1 MSSLNI
7 AARALTTNMSVLQTI
22 GNNIANVNTEGF
34 SRQTVSLST
43 VEGNFAGGSFFGNG
57 VQISAVRR
65 SYDAFLTKQANSTA
79 SVAADDAVR
88 YQKLQQIEA
97 LFPMGTS
104 GLGAALNSTLNA
116 WVDVASSPTDSTAR
130 GVVLDRANDLASR
143 FRGTSDRL
151 DELGQTTSLQTTE
164 VVKAVNSLAQ
174 QIAALNDKVS
184 KLQTESSSPNEL
196 LDQRDQ
202 LIREM
207 NKYVQ
212 TTSIPASD
220 NTITVFAAGSMPLV
234 LGASAATLEVTPS
247 LVDGSHKLDLFY
259 TLNRQRT
266 PLDHSFLGGGELSGL
281 MDFYN
286 NDLAETQNQLGRL
299 AISLATQ
306 VNQQQ
311 NSGLDLN
318 GAVGTNFFRP
328 ISVNNVFPSSTPTP
342 TATLNLAVD
351 TAAGAAT
358 QFQASDYEVSVAA
371 LLPTPTVNVRRLSD
385 GIEVLS
391 GVALNTAPT
400 FDGLKLT
407 LAAGTLAAGNT
418 YVLRPFADGAR
429 NLDMALT
436 APSQLA
442 VASPATVAAASTNT
456 GTTTI
461 EGVSMTLLQGA
472 LPATVPSFAL
482 TFNAGTGQFA
492 VPVPTLPAT
501 VTPANVGFSSGSPM
515 VFTYNDGVGNQY
527 QYKLTLRGEPKTGD
541 VFTLNP
547 TPPAAAKFNA
557 GNAQAMLA
565 LRDVD
570 SFQGVTLSDGYVSV
584 FSDLATRLQGA
595 KFSAQFSD
603 SQAAAAETLRTNV
616 SGVNLDEE
624 AAKLI
629 QYQQSYQASAKFMQT
644 AQGLFDTLIASF
656 R

>member
-65 SYDAFLTKQANSTA
+65 SYDAFLTKQSNSTA
-79 SVAADDAVR
+79 SVAADDAIR
-88 YQKLQQIEA
+88 YEKLQQIEA

-104 GLGAALNSTLNA
+104 GLGAALNATLNA

-130 GVVLDRANDLASR
+130 GVVLDRADDLASR
-143 FRGTSDRL
+143 FRDTSARL

-164 VVKAVNSLAQ
+164 VVKSINALAQ
-174 QIAALNDKVS
+174 QIAELNDKVS
-184 KLQTESSSPNEL
+184 KLQTESASPNDL

-202 LIREM
+202 LIRDL
-207 NKYVQ
+207 NQYVQ
-212 TTSIPASD
+212 TTTIPASD
-220 NTITVFAAGSMPLV
+220 GTITVFVAGSMPLV
-234 LGASAATLEVTPS
+234 LGASAASMEVMPS
-247 LVDGSHKLDLFY
+247 ATDGSNQRDLFF
-259 TLNRQRT
+259 TINGQRT
-266 PLDHSFLGGGELSGL
+266 PVDHEFLGGGELSGL

-286 NDLAETQNQLGRL
+286 NDLSQTQNQLGRL

-306 VNQQQ
+306 INQQQ
-311 NSGLDLN
+311 KSGLDLN
-318 GAVGTNFFRP
+318 GSVGTDFFRP
-328 ISVNNVFPSSTPTP
+328 ISVNNVFPASTPIP

-351 TAAGAAT
+351 TAPGAAT
-358 QFQASDYEVSVAA
+358 QFQASDYEVSVSA
-371 LLPTPTVNVRRLSD
+371 LLPTPAVTVRRLSD

-391 GVALNTAPT
+391 GVALSSNPT
-400 FDGLKLT
+400 FDGLALT
-407 LAAGTLAAGNT
+407 LSAGALAAGDKF
-418 YVLRPFADGAR
+418 VLRPFADGAR

-436 APSQLA
+436 APAQLA
-442 VASPATVAAASTNT
+442 VASPVTVTNASTNT
-456 GTTTI
+456 GITTV
-461 EGVSMTLLQGA
+461 EAVSMTLLTGA

-482 TFNAGTGQFA
+482 TFNAGTAQFS
-492 VPVPTLPAT
+492 VPAPLLPAT
-501 VTPANVGFSSGSPM
+501 VSPANLSYGSGSPM
-515 VFTYNDGVGNQY
+515 EFTYDDGAGNVY

-541 VFTLNP
+541 VFTLSP
-547 TPPAAAKFNA
+547 TPAAAAKFNA

-584 FSDLATRLQGA
+584 FSDLATRLQAA

-603 SQAAAAETLRTNV
+603 SQAASAETLRTNV

-644 AQGLFDTLIASF
+644 AQSLFDTLIASF

>member
-7 AARALTTNMSVLQTI
+7 AARALSTNMSVLQTI
-22 GNNIANVNTEGF
+22 GNNIANVNTAGY
-34 SRQTVSLST
+34 SRQSVGLST
-43 VEGNFAGGSFFGNG
+43 VDSNFAGGAFFGNG
-57 VQISAVRR
+57 VQISSVRR

-79 SVAADDAVR
+79 AVAADDAVR

-104 GLGAALNSTLNA
+104 GLGAALNATLNA

-130 GVVLDRANDLASR
+130 GVVLSRAGELASR
-143 FRGTSDRL
+143 FREISSRL
-151 DELGQTTSLQTTE
+151 DEVGQTTSLQTTE
-164 VVKAVNSLAQ
+164 VVKSINLLAK
-174 QIAALNDKVS
+174 QIATLNEKVS
-184 KLQTESSSPNEL
+184 KLQPESSSPNDL

-212 TTSIPASD
+212 TTTIPASD
-220 NTITVFAAGSMPLV
+220 NTITVFVTGSMPLV
-234 LGASAATLEVTPS
+234 LGASAASLEVAPS
-247 LVDGSHKLDLFY
+247 SVDGNHKLDLFY
-259 TLNRQRT
+259 SLDGQRT
-266 PLDHSFLGGGELSGL
+266 PIDAGFLGGGELSGL

-286 NDLAETQNQLGRL
+286 NDLSETQNQLGRL

-306 VNQQQ
+306 INQQQ
-311 NSGLDLN
+311 TSGLDLN
-318 GAVGTNFFRP
+318 GAVGTHFFKP
-328 ISVNNVFPSSTPTP
+328 ISVSNVFPASTPMP

-351 TAAGAAT
+351 NAPGAAT

-385 GIEVLS
+385 GKQIVS
-391 GVALNTAPT
+391 GVALNSAPT
-400 FDGLKLT
+400 FDGLKLN
-407 LAAGTLAAGNT
+407 LAAGALGAGDVF
-418 YVLRPFADGAR
+418 VLRPFVDGAR
-429 NLDMALT
+429 HLDVALT

-442 VASPATVAAASTNT
+442 VASPAKLTAAVGNT

-461 EGVSMTLLQGA
+461 EAVSMTLLQGS
-472 LPATVPSFAL
+472 LPASVPSFAL
-482 TFNAGTGQFA
+482 TFNAATGQFTLPPPA
-492 VPVPTLPAT
+492 LPAT
-501 VTPANVGFSSGSPM
+501 VTPANIGFTSGSPM
-515 VFTYNDGVGNQY
+515 QFTYADGAGNQY

-541 VFTLNP
+541 VFTLSP
-547 TPPAAAKFNA
+547 TPAAAARFNA

-565 LRDVD
+565 LRNVD

-595 KFSAQFSD
+595 KFSAEFAD
-603 SQAAAAETLRTNV
+603 SQSAAAETLRSNV

-644 AQGLFDTLIASF
+644 AQSLFDTLVASF